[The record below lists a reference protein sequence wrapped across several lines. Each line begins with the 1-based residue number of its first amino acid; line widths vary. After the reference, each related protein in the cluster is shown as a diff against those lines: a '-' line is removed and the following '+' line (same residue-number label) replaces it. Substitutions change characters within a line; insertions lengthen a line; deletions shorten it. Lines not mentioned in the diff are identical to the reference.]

1 MKYDIIIPI
10 YNIQQNLKNC
20 LDSISHQAYGNFRAI
35 MVDDG
40 SADQSPIIAQSYAEK
55 DSRFEYYR
63 KENGGLSDAGNYG
76 IAKASSQYI
85 LFVDGDDF
93 LEEYALYIIEQELS
107 RCPLDVLEFN
117 G

>member
-10 YNIQQNLKNC
+10 YNIQQDLEKC
-20 LDSISHQAYGNFRAI
+20 LNSILRQTYGNFRAI

-40 SADQSPIIAQSYAEK
+40 STDQSSFIAKSFAAK

-63 KENGGLSDAGNYG
+63 KENGGLSDARNYG
-76 IAKASSQYI
+76 IAKASSEYL

-93 LEEYALYIIEQELS
+93 LEERALDRKS
-107 RCPLDVLEFN
+107 VV
-117 G
+117 